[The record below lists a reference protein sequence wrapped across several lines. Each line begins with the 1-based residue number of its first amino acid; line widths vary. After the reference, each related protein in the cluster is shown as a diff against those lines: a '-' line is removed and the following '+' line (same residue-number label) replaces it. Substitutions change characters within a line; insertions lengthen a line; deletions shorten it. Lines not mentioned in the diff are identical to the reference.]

1 MRRMPGHTQTDIAVL
16 RPARKPSNRR
26 VTHAMAYVTQHIRT
40 AHTPCAATGPR
51 RFRTHILA
59 NNPDSADT
67 DRHLSV
73 GRSREQPRPANPA
86 FQSARRRSNRYTWQ
100 YDLTARPVS
109 PCNTSCSAVD
119 GKEQRCSPSGCA
131 EPRRIS
137 FASYC
142 RHRCSRS
149 SSAPCCSANPHRAE
163 PLKLGSAAP
172 VCLLPASSPPYPHA
186 TGNHGRTSFCVC
198 KCSIRNPAP
207 RYQPGEWDCENWRI
221 SLISRRCAS
230 AFFGRCGTVNGKPSP
245 TKSSAPLSS
254 ALIDHNDV
262 LPSQYARC
270 CGLSRHSV

>member
-1 MRRMPGHTQTDIAVL
+1 MGVRYGAIGQFARPQQVSRHGHN
-16 RPARKPSNRR
+16 PKKP
-26 VTHAMAYVTQHIRT
+26 
-40 AHTPCAATGPR
+40 
-51 RFRTHILA
+51 
-59 NNPDSADT
+59 SADT
-67 DRHLSV
+67 NRHLIV
-73 GRSREQPRPANPA
+73 GRSRKQTVCRYPPSAHHRQKQRATARHRHPARAQSAHPTNPA

-109 PCNTSCSAVD
+109 PCNTSCSAVV
-119 GKEQRCSPSGCA
+119 GKEQRCSPSGYA

-137 FASYC
+137 FASYF

-163 PLKLGSAAP
+163 PLKPGSAAP

-198 KCSIRNPAP
+198 KCSTRNPVP

-230 AFFGRCGTVNGKPSP
+230 ASFGRCGTVNGKPSP

-262 LPSQYARC
+262 LPSQHPRC